1 MTSVVKQIS
10 LLTAFIFIAVIVNAQ
25 VTDSI
30 SVKDFKITQTK
41 TRQQIEWST
50 DAERPSSYWRVQAS
64 KDGKTF
70 TTIGLVLGAD
80 PRQEGYKYI
89 FIQPIQESKSKR
101 FYRLSHVD
109 KDGTERL
116 TNVVRSKNSF

>member
-1 MTSVVKQIS
+1 MNKTVKHIS
-10 LLTAFIFIAVIVNAQ
+10 LLAAFILVLSTANAQ
-25 VTDSI
+25 TNDLI
-30 SVKDFKITQTK
+30 SVKNFKITQTS
-41 TRQQIEWST
+41 TRQFIEWST
-50 DAERPSSYWRVQAS
+50 DAESPSSYWRVQAS

-89 FIQPIQESKSKR
+89 FVQPKESKPKK

-109 KDGTERL
+109 KDGTEQWTKAIRI
-116 TNVVRSKNSF
+116 

>member
-1 MTSVVKQIS
+1 MSSTLKQIF
-10 LLTAFIFIAVIVNAQ
+10 LLAAFIFIVITATAQ
-25 VTDSI
+25 QDII

-41 TRQQIEWST
+41 TRQLIEWST
-50 DAERPSSYWRVQAS
+50 DAEKPSSYWRVQAS
-64 KDGKTF
+64 KDGKLF

-89 FIQPIQESKSKR
+89 FVQPIQESRSKK

-116 TNVVRSKNSF
+116 TSVVRSKIRS